1 MSYTHRTSVATLAL
15 SGATCPSDVVNLY
28 IDWIGN
34 HEEDAPE
41 DFLDYTTEEIS
52 AELLPYVQCDEHGNV
67 VVKLD
72 TEGDGNHN
80 SDFFESLTNY
90 LRGIMSS
97 RLMEVN
103 WTCYNSR
110 GGLNPGGAEYYDS
123 EGLVEPVKD
132 TDILDKIAGIL
143 SGKGWDPDLLD
154 QIAGLIRST
163 GRIVD
168 DVF

>member
-1 MSYTHRTSVATLAL
+1 MSDIHHTSVATLTL
-15 SGATCPSDVVNLY
+15 SGATCPRDVVNLY
-28 IDWIGN
+28 VDWIGN

-52 AELLPYVQCDEHGNV
+52 AELLPYVECDEHGNV
-67 VVKLD
+67 VVKLN
-72 TEGDGNHN
+72 TEGDGNCN
-80 SDFFESLTNY
+80 SDFFESLTKY

-103 WTCYNSR
+103 WACYNSR

-132 TDILDKIAGIL
+132 TEILDNIANL
-143 SGKGWDPDLLD
+143 MSRKDWDADLFD
-154 QIAGLIRST
+154 EIAGLIRAT
-163 GRIVD
+163 GRTVE
-168 DVF
+168 DVN